1 VSNQLPEP
9 PSSLPPPEQ
18 GETSASASPRN
29 VLVGALAVILIG
41 SFLPWASATA
51 PFIGTINKNGVEGD
65 GLIVAAISG
74 LGLFQLL
81 FGSKKKGQVPSTS
94 VWLGLVVAAVCIYDI
109 VDVQSANDDLEFG
122 VVQVGVGL
130 WMSTA
135 GALVVFALGLKYREK
150 SARGSRRV
158 LRRRGRSSPTELGG
172 D

>member
-1 VSNQLPEP
+1 M
-9 PSSLPPPEQ
+9 
-18 GETSASASPRN
+18 
-29 VLVGALAVILIG
+29 GALAVILIG
-41 SFLPWASATA
+41 SFLPWASVTA

-109 VDVQSANDDLEFG
+109 VDVQSANEDLEIG
-122 VVQVGVGL
+122 VIQVGVGL

-135 GALVVFALGLKYREK
+135 GALVVFALGLKNRDK
-150 SARGSRRV
+150 SPRGSRRGFG
-158 LRRRGRSSPTELGG
+158 RRARNPQF
-172 D
+172 

>member
-1 VSNQLPEP
+1 MNDEVPEP
-9 PSSLPPPEQ
+9 PGSLPPPGH
-18 GETSASASPRN
+18 GEVSTSASPRN
-29 VLVGALAVILIG
+29 VLVGALAVVLIG
-41 SFLPWASATA
+41 SFLPWATVTA

-65 GLIVAAISG
+65 GLIVAVISG

-94 VWLGLVVAAVCIYDI
+94 IWVGLVVAAVCIYDI
-109 VDVQSANDDLEFG
+109 VDVQSANEDLEIG
-122 VVQVGVGL
+122 VIQVGVGL

-150 SARGSRRV
+150 SAHGSRRG